1 MSPTRS
7 LVLSGSISSVAALAA
22 YGLLRVLGQ
31 AVPNA
36 SFATCVFASAVFL
49 AGAVIVRSTA
59 GSFTV
64 PASAAIVGGGATM
77 IVALMAAS
85 RSTDAFGLLIV
96 GFILGVAVSVFALMK
111 DLDEHTSPKLL
122 LFVPMGQLAAFLTVF
137 GL

>member
-77 IVALMAAS
+77 IVALMAA
-85 RSTDAFGLLIV
+85 TIGVMLLV
-96 GFILGVAVSVFALMK
+96 MLVLPALIRRCSK
-111 DLDEHTSPKLL
+111 GTCERAP
-122 LFVPMGQLAAFLTVF
+122 AA
-137 GL
+137 